1 MPTPAAMHYMDPVW
15 DSVRMNN
22 ITQHFATA
30 FLGRHLRND
39 AAMEAYLKLV
49 EYARDGKWSAE
60 SNGVLKPDHTFWKGF
75 QRRQAAGL
83 RFEFRAPAP

>member
-1 MPTPAAMHYMDPVW
+1 
-15 DSVRMNN
+15 
-22 ITQHFATA
+22 
-30 FLGRHLRND
+30 
-39 AAMEAYLKLV
+39 MEAYLKLV